1 MQFWIKTMLLT
12 AAVYPLS
19 CFGIGF
25 VLNTI
30 AIFQHSLAAVPFG
43 TMVVRQA
50 LPRSDLRSTR
60 LSEHASDRVVMRC
73 PAFVRVC

>member
-1 MQFWIKTMLLT
+1 MVSFRLQFWIKTMLLT

-25 VLNTI
+25 ILNTI

-43 TMVVRQA
+43 TMVVRHA
-50 LPRSDLRSTR
+50 LPRYNL
-60 LSEHASDRVVMRC
+60 L
-73 PAFVRVC
+73 

>member
-1 MQFWIKTMLLT
+1 MLLT

-19 CFGIGF
+19 CFCIGF
-25 VLNTI
+25 ILNTI

-50 LPRSDLRSTR
+50 VSGSDPD
-60 LSEHASDRVVMRC
+60 H
-73 PAFVRVC
+73 